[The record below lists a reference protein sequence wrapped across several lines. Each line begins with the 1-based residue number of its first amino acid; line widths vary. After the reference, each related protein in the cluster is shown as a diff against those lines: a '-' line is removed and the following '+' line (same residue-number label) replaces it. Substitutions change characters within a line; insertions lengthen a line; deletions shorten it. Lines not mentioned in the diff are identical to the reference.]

1 MTVTTRRFSAS
12 PVRTAAQVW
21 EAIVTTIAG
30 NNEQVRQELT
40 SILGIAASLISD
52 YTPKSDPITV
62 IGSGPRL
69 RIYCLYEED
78 GSTEDASEGVL
89 HWNLFESDWEMYLPV
104 NKDDLDWVRKALKGS
119 KHFKV
124 YETGTKITEEN
135 TGEQKAPSL
144 TINLKKL
151 KENG

>member
-1 MTVTTRRFSAS
+1 MTVATRRFSAN
-12 PVRTAAQVW
+12 PVRTAAQTW
-21 EAIVTTIAG
+21 EVIVTTIAG
-30 NNEQVRQELT
+30 DNERVKHELI

-78 GSTEDASEGVL
+78 GSTEDASEGAL
-89 HWNLFESDWEMYLPV
+89 NWNLFESDWEMYLPV

-119 KHFKV
+119 KHFKA
-124 YETGTKITEEN
+124 YETGTKIIEEN
-135 TGEQKAPSL
+135 TSEQKASSL
-144 TINLKKL
+144 TVNVKKL